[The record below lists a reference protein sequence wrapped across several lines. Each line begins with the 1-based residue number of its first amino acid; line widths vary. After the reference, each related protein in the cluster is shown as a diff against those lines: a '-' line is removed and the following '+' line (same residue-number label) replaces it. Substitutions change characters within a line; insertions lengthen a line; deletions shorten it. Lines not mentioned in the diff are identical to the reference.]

1 MECLVQKAAIDQS
14 PDPDP
19 GSHKQNKRSRN
30 RKHNP
35 TERSERRM
43 QGARVAR
50 RDEGAAAPFAEDAD
64 CPERDERDQEE
75 DSCAYD
81 DALEEL
87 ESCSSDCDK

>member
-1 MECLVQKAAIDQS
+1 MECLVQKAAIDHEPG
-14 PDPDP
+14 PDPRP
-19 GSHKQNKRSRN
+19 YKQNK

-35 TERSERRM
+35 TERSECRM

-50 RDEGAAAPFAEDAD
+50 RDEGAAAPLAEDAD
-64 CPERDERDQEE
+64 CSECDERDEEE